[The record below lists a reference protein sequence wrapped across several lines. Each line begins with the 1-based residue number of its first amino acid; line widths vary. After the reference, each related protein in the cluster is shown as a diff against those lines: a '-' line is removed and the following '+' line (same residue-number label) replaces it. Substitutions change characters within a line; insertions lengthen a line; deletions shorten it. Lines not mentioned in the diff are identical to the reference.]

1 MTSMHRLF
9 VVALCA
15 WALVVGSVLVWE
27 MVRGMVRGAVLLGS
41 LLRRAAGCLVSGCR
55 YKRRKKR
62 RHLVALR
69 AEAQRILQDTSD
81 RRLWKR
87 SLPRRRGA

>member
-1 MTSMHRLF
+1 MTPVHRLF
-9 VVALCA
+9 AVALSA

-27 MVRGMVRGAVLLGS
+27 MLRGMVRGAVLLGS
-41 LLRRAAGCLVSGCR
+41 LLRRAAGCLVSGCH

-62 RHLVALR
+62 RHIVALR
-69 AEAQRILQDTSD
+69 AEAQRILRDTSD

-87 SLPRRRGA
+87 SLTQRRGA